1 MCGFVG
7 FTGLRE
13 QREAILH
20 RMADRIIHRG
30 PDMEGYHISGDDPR
44 TAIAL
49 GFRRLSIID
58 LAAGKQPMYN
68 EDGTV
73 VCVFNGEIYNFM
85 DLRTELQAKGHI
97 FKTHCD
103 TEVIIHGYEEYGT
116 ALAARLRGMFAFVVW
131 DTKTNEMYGARDIF
145 GIKPFYYTQ
154 TDAGELLFGSE
165 IKSLLEHPGFRREVN
180 AEALRPYLT
189 FQYSAMNETFF
200 KGTYKLPPAHW
211 FTYRDGKMQIERY
224 WDVDFRHPTTLS
236 YEAAAD
242 EIDARVRESVAAHR
256 ISDVKL
262 GAFIPAISR
271 QCRFRLRPYLT
282 FQYSAMNETFFKGTY
297 KLPPAHWF
305 TYKDGKMQIERY
317 WDADFRHPTT
327 LSYEQCADQIDARV
341 RESVAAHRISDVK
354 LGAFLSGGVD
364 SSYITAC
371 LMPDETFS
379 VGFASPDGTHKFDET
394 TEAGELSQKL
404 GIKNYREMLTKEQC
418 LDAFADIQYHMDEPQ
433 SNPSSVPLYFLCQ
446 LARQHVTVVL
456 SGEGADEIYAGY
468 EWYADTPLMQKYKH
482 IPAPL
487 RHLASDASQH
497 LPYFKGHD
505 FIIKGS
511 GRPEDWFIGQAH
523 VFEEKDAYDILKPKY
538 RVGPTAREVAAPIYD
553 RVKDLSEL
561 EKKQYLDLNLW
572 LPGDILL
579 KADKMS
585 MAHSLE
591 LRVPYRFPVP
601 IAKWLEDPAFS
612 AKVRKSFMSDV
623 AAEYFD
629 QDKLVAMLADP
640 KHERRKIWTAY
651 TFLTWHEQFFEKF
664 DA

>member
-1 MCGFVG
+1 MCGFAGYIHNYETFDKEEV
-7 FTGLRE
+7 
-13 QREAILH
+13 IH
-20 RMADRIIHRG
+20 KMADRIKHRG
-30 PDMEGYHISGDDPR
+30 PDDAHYYIDDG
-44 TAIAL
+44 IAL

-58 LAAGKQPMYN
+58 LEGGRQPILN
-68 EDGTV
+68 EDKSKV
-73 VCVFNGEIYNFM
+73 LMFNGEIYNYQSLRE
-85 DLRTELQAKGHI
+85 DLLKAGHV
-97 FKTHCD
+97 FTTKTD
-103 TEVIIHGYEEYGT
+103 SEVLLHGFEEYGT
-116 ALAARLRGMFAFVVW
+116 DLLNKLRGMFAFIIW
-131 DTKTNEMYGARDIF
+131 DKNTKTLFGARDYF
-145 GIKPFYYTQ
+145 GIKPFYYAKMQGT
-154 TDAGELLFGSE
+154 LMFGSE

-211 FTYRDGKMQIERY
+211 FEYKNGQMHIERY
-224 WDVDFRHPTTLS
+224 WDADFRHKTSLT
-236 YEAAAD
+236 YEQAAD

-262 GAFIPAISR
+262 GS
-271 QCRFRLRPYLT
+271 
-282 FQYSAMNETFFKGTY
+282 
-297 KLPPAHWF
+297 
-305 TYKDGKMQIERY
+305 
-317 WDADFRHPTT
+317 
-327 LSYEQCADQIDARV
+327 
-341 RESVAAHRISDVK
+341 
-354 LGAFLSGGVD
+354 FLSGGVD

-371 LMPDETFS
+371 LMPDDTFS
-379 VGFASPDGTHKFDET
+379 VGFESPDGTHKFDET

-404 GIKNYREMLTKEQC
+404 GIHNYREMLTKEQC

-468 EWYADTPLMQKYKH
+468 EWYADTPLMQKYKRL
-482 IPAPL
+482 PAGV

-523 VFEEKDAYDILKPKY
+523 VFEEKAAYDILKPKY

-591 LRVPYRFPVP
+591 LRVPYLDREVFREAETYPVSYKLRGDTKAVLRTAANKTLPDAWANRTKKGFPVP
-601 IAKWLEDPAFS
+601 IAKWLEHPAFS

>member
-30 PDMEGYHISGDDPR
+30 PDMEGYHISGNDPR
-44 TAIAL
+44 SAIAL

-85 DLRTELQAKGHI
+85 ELRTELQAKGHI
-97 FKTHCD
+97 FQTHCD
-103 TEVIIHGYEEYGT
+103 TEVILHGYEEYGT
-116 ALAARLRGMFAFVVW
+116 KLAGMLRGMFAFVVW

-154 TDAGELLFGSE
+154 TEAGELLFGSE

-180 AEALRPYLT
+180 AEA
-189 FQYSAMNETFF
+189 
-200 KGTYKLPPAHW
+200 
-211 FTYRDGKMQIERY
+211 
-224 WDVDFRHPTTLS
+224 
-236 YEAAAD
+236 
-242 EIDARVRESVAAHR
+242 
-256 ISDVKL
+256 
-262 GAFIPAISR
+262 
-271 QCRFRLRPYLT
+271 LRPYLT

-341 RESVAAHRISDVK
+341 RESVATHRISDVK
-354 LGAFLSGGVD
+354 VGSFLSGGVD

-394 TEAGELSQKL
+394 TEAGELSDKL

-468 EWYADTPLMQKYKH
+468 EWYADTPLMQKFKRL
-482 IPAPL
+482 PTPL
-487 RHLASDASQH
+487 RHLASDVSQQ

-591 LRVPYRFPVP
+591 LRVPYLDREVLREAECYPDSYKLRGDTKAVLRTAANKTLPDAWANRTKKGFPVP
-601 IAKWLEDPAFS
+601 IAKWLEDPEFS
-612 AKVRKSFMSDV
+612 AKVRKSFTSDV

-629 QDKLVAMLADP
+629 QDKLVAMLNDP